1 MGLFSTA
8 PQIVFALSK
17 AKVVALNLYD
27 LLVLIDIFVR
37 WFMDYFSYY
46 SPYNFRPSNDCDS
59 YSCRCFSLLNTIVKS
74 KDKLSPWPLG
84 ARKKNHKEYN

>member
-8 PQIVFALSK
+8 PQIVFAFAISK
-17 AKVVALNLYD
+17 VIALNLYD
-27 LLVLIDIFVR
+27 LLVYIFVR
-37 WFMDYFSYY
+37 WFMASFSYY